1 MPFNLQPL
9 LENDNLLLKPLTNSD
24 FESLYTVASN
34 PKIWE
39 QHPNKDRWKR
49 EIFETFFE
57 GALQSN
63 GAFIIIDKHTT
74 KSIGSTRFYDYD
86 PQESSILIGYTFY
99 ATEYWGNGTNLS
111 VKKLLLD
118 YAFQYVNTVKFQI
131 GAENIRSQIAIG
143 RIGAKEV
150 GQETVSYFGE
160 QPKLNKIYHLTQKE
174 FLALSQK

>member
-24 FESLYTVASN
+24 FESLYTIAAN